1 MIADLEARANDLAR
15 RSEEMQQQIQQTSAT
30 LRSPDGAVT
39 VTVAPNGSLQHI
51 EFSPRVGDFSHVQLG
66 QVVMSTVQRAQA
78 QAASQVAAI
87 VEPEFGGTEAMD
99 FLTSFIPQVDEEPP
113 PPAPAEDGSVL
124 RDTGWG
130 APSQGWGTAPTPP
143 SGGFAAPTRP
153 APPTRPARPVESDDD
168 DFGGSVLR

>member
-1 MIADLEARANDLAR
+1 MEPERMIADLEARANDLAR

-66 QVVMSTVQRAQA
+66 QVVMTTVRRAQA

-99 FLTSFIPQVDEEPP
+99 FLTSFIPQVEEEPP
-113 PPAPAEDGSVL
+113 PTPAEDGSVL

-130 APSQGWGTAPTPP
+130 APPP
-143 SGGFAAPTRP
+143 
-153 APPTRPARPVESDDD
+153 RPARPAARPAAPDDD

>member
-15 RSEEMQQQIQQTSAT
+15 QSEEMQRQIQQTSAT

-39 VTVAPNGSLQHI
+39 VTVAPNGALQHI

-66 QVVMSTVQRAQA
+66 QVVMTTVRRAQA
-78 QAASQVAAI
+78 QAADQVAA
-87 VEPEFGGTEAMD
+87 VLEPQFGGTEALD
-99 FLTSFIPQVDEEPP
+99 FLTSFIPREEEDHT
-113 PPAPAEDGSVL
+113 PPAPASAEDGGSVL

-130 APSQGWGTAPTPP
+130 AAPP
-143 SGGFAAPTRP
+143 S
-153 APPTRPARPVESDDD
+153 PPRPARPVRPAEPDDD

>member
-1 MIADLEARANDLAR
+1 MEPERMIADLEARATDLAR

-66 QVVMSTVQRAQA
+66 QVVMTTVRRAQA

-99 FLTSFIPQVDEEPP
+99 FLTSFIPQVEEEPP
-113 PPAPAEDGSVL
+113 PPAPTEEGSVL

-130 APSQGWGTAPTPP
+130 AGPSSGWGTPP
-143 SGGFAAPTRP
+143 P
-153 APPTRPARPVESDDD
+153 RPARPARPSAPDDD